1 MGQQLMDHIHVI
13 VDIVHIIQYQYVG
26 IGRGRELV
34 AFERFSDR
42 QIIIKVNNG
51 VFSFQPLKYLFC
63 RKAFSYSVGAI

>member
-51 VFSFQPLKYLFC
+51 VFSFQPLKYLFLP
-63 RKAFSYSVGAI
+63 

>member
-42 QIIIKVNNG
+42 QIIIKVNNR
-51 VFSFQPLKYLFC
+51 VFSFQPLEYLFC
-63 RKAFSYSVGAI
+63 RKTFSYSVGAI